1 MATNGPAG
9 SGRFQAQPYSEEL
22 LLNDP
27 DDRLTAEEAHVDQQV
42 LSMLPH
48 SLRAELNMLAQGVPI
63 AAFGVDLDEVEL
75 TMDTAVLAAL
85 TPALQNELERL
96 RRGEPVEGTE
106 VDLDDE
112 FQKYVP

>member
-9 SGRFQAQPYSEEL
+9 SGRFQAQPFSEEL

-27 DDRLTAEEAHVDQQV
+27 DDRLAADEAHVDQQV
-42 LSMLPH
+42 LAMLPH

-63 AAFGVDLDEVEL
+63 AAFGIDLDEDEL
-75 TMDTAVLAAL
+75 AVDNAVLAAL
-85 TPALQNELERL
+85 TPALRDELEKL
-96 RRGEPVEGTE
+96 RRGEPVEGIR

-112 FQKYVP
+112 FQKYIP

>member
-9 SGRFQAQPYSEEL
+9 SGSFRAQPFPEEL

-27 DDRLTAEEAHVDQQV
+27 DDRLTADEAHVDQHV
-42 LSMLPH
+42 LAMLPH
-48 SLRAELNMLAQGVPI
+48 PLRAELNMLAQGVPI
-63 AAFGVDLDEVEL
+63 AAFGVDLDDDEL
-75 TMDTAVLAAL
+75 TVDTAVLAAL
-85 TPALQNELERL
+85 TPGLRDELEKL
-96 RRGEPVEGTE
+96 RRGERVEGTE